1 MFCDGCG
8 VAMAAGQQFCGAC
21 GKQIGVAPA
30 ARPGAAIAGDGRV
43 AKHLTT
49 VAALWVAVAA
59 LTLLAAVVLLVIGLF
74 PFDRFIP
81 HNLGLDDATTVTGV
95 ATVTGLIHTLFLIGG
110 VVVLAIAGVHFV
122 AAWGLLHHA
131 PWARILTIAF
141 AFLRILELPLGTA
154 LGIYTI
160 WVLMGPSSEQEY
172 RALGPRLI
180 ASD

>member
-8 VAMAAGQQFCGAC
+8 VAMAAEQQFCGAC

-30 ARPGAAIAGDGRV
+30 ARPGGAIAGDGRV

-49 VAALWVAVAA
+49 VAALWIAVAA
-59 LTLLAAVVLLVIGLF
+59 LTLLVAVVLLAIGIF

-81 HNLGLDDATTVTGV
+81 RNLGLDDAATASGV

-110 VVVLAIAGVHFV
+110 IVVLAIAVVHFV
-122 AAWGLLHHA
+122 AAWGLFHYA

-141 AFLRILELPLGTA
+141 AFLRVLEVPYGTA
-154 LGIYTI
+154 LAIYTI
-160 WVLMGPSSEQEY
+160 WVLMGPSSEREY
-172 RALGPRLI
+172 RALRP
-180 ASD
+180 A